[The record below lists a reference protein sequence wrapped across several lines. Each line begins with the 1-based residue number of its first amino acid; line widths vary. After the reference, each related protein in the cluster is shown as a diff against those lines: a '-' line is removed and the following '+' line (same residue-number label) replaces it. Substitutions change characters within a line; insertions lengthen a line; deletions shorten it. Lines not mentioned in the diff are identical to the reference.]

1 MADNVNAIRAFG
13 TDGGKCYVA
22 PLGSTLPTGLD
33 AFGPEWWDLGAI
45 DPAGLTEAYE
55 QERNEK
61 RPLGYKS
68 PVRTDILSVT
78 KTFTTPMWEINPY
91 TQALY
96 DGVDLADLE
105 ELPGGIIHYPV
116 HRPVGQRKYMLAVDT
131 FDGIAHERT
140 VAAIAE
146 VTTRAE
152 RTKNAENVTGSGLT
166 WTVYEDSNGLMFD
179 RFYLSDGMWLPVETV
194 DVGGTATTTVSST
207 TQLTATANFY
217 NETTDDVSATADWD
231 TSDPAVAT
239 VDSDGTVTGVSAG
252 SATISAFY
260 RGTTGTLA
268 VTVTA

>member
-13 TDGGKCYVA
+13 TDGGKVYVA
-22 PLGSTLPTGLD
+22 PIGSTLPSGLD
-33 AFGPEWWDLGAI
+33 AFGPEWWDLGAC
-45 DPAGLTEAYE
+45 DPAGLGEAYE

-78 KTFTTPMWEINPY
+78 KTFTTPMWEVNVF

-96 DGVDLADLE
+96 DGVDLKDME
-105 ELPGGIIHYPV
+105 ELPGGIITYPV
-116 HRPVGQRKYMLAVDT
+116 YRPTGPRRYMLAVDT
-131 FDGIAHERT
+131 FDGINHERT

-166 WTVYEDSNGLMFD
+166 WTVYEASDGLMFN
-179 RFYLSDGMWLPVETV
+179 RYYLSDGMWLPVETMT
-194 DVGGTATTTVSST
+194 VGGTATTAVSST

-217 NETTDDVSATADWD
+217 NETDNDVSSEADWD

-252 SATISAFY
+252 TASISAFY
-260 RGTTGTLA
+260 RGVTGVLV
-268 VTVTA
+268 VTVSA